1 MVQILVSMCIRK
13 KIFVLDNWMRGWWGH
28 MWSELGVGTE
38 NPRGT
43 GQGRMWEIEEKRREE
58 KRQFLV
64 VVFFLI
70 LDRKNKPRLI

>member
-1 MVQILVSMCIRK
+1 
-13 KIFVLDNWMRGWWGH
+13 

-43 GQGRMWEIEEKRREE
+43 GQGRKWEIEEKE
-58 KRQFLV
+58 KRKFIV
-64 VVFFLI
+64 FFFLI

>member
-1 MVQILVSMCIRK
+1 MVQILVSTCIKR

-38 NPRGT
+38 KPRVT
-43 GQGRMWEIEEKRREE
+43 GQGRMWEKEEKE
-58 KRQFLV
+58 KRKFI
-64 VVFFLI
+64 VFFLI

>member
-43 GQGRMWEIEEKRREE
+43 GQGRMWEIEEKE

-64 VVFFLI
+64 VVFSLFLTGKTN
-70 LDRKNKPRLI
+70 LR